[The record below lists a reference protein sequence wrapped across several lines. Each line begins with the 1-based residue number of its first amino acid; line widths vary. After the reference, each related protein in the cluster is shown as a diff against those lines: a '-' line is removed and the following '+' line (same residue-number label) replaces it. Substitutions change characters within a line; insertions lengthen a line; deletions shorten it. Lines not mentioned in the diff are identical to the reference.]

1 MMGKQSRDNERPVE
15 REPKISDMEEY
26 EFDDDEFFEQY
37 TKHSQTMTKRSKN
50 ARRKIEQLSEDRELK
65 KRLSECY
72 LDPK

>member
-1 MMGKQSRDNERPVE
+1 
-15 REPKISDMEEY
+15 MEEY
-26 EFDDDEFFEQY
+26 EFDDEFFEQY